1 MANVQDD
8 APLDT
13 GSLNGSEEA
22 LVTHARPRGG
32 SNSRA
37 FKVAGLTTLACLLL
51 ASQVFTAYMVFSQKQ
66 QIHSLQKNSDR
77 MSKQLTRSSQAV
89 APMRMHM
96 PMNSLPLLA
105 DFTSDEDT
113 KTPLTKLQDTAVVS
127 VEKQLMDLME
137 DFQAPQLNETFL
149 ANLQNLKQ
157 HMNESEWKS
166 FETWMRYWLVFQM
179 AQQKPTTPTPQ
190 PASEIRTKCQLEA
203 APGRSR
209 IGSYKP
215 QCDEQGRYLPMQCW
229 SGTGYCWCV
238 DETGKVIEGT
248 QMRNRRPD
256 CQRDSGFRR
265 MMVAPRMMQKTL
277 SIDVEKDCVGVS
289 EDGHGINFTSE
300 RNEEKKLFPFDQV
313 VTVDNI
319 QSLHPELLQP
329 LVDSISSSSN
339 GALLICGASTEKIC
353 TLIDHCI
360 IKQILANVFS
370 HMSSQVKED
379 LFISV
384 SFLQFYPDGT
394 AVDRL
399 SPNRQTL
406 KLLTLPVLGSL
417 VGGLSELC
425 VCSEEEAYA
434 VYETC
439 RDTLKTNEGFKSI
452 RCSSLFSV
460 AFEWKL
466 HPEEVGSEICCSR
479 LQLFSLAGGAS
490 RADLRG
496 VNPLVKVM
504 EQIPHGATTS
514 DKLLPHLLYEALTGN
529 SQTVLIYCI
538 NPQGLLDDETPSAL
552 TLAQKV
558 RSIATKATV
567 VHWCPRA
574 TEQQIRDN
582 IMDLQTTIMSDGENE
597 VHNTYKLAELMH
609 NLQIVKNQSWEMRRE
624 ESKKIKIKIKN
635 CKSLDGEQQD
645 RESTDT
651 IKYLQDQLRQEM
663 EEHIRGNLL
672 FRNCILS
679 VFFFMYTEGK
689 GNVEKIQQRVA
700 RIQKL
705 KEAVREETQKIRVA
719 TEKSDFC
726 QDSQL
731 EYNKAQERRTQLK
744 EDHGRLIQEEVEK
757 MERDLAEEQ
766 LLTVPQRELLVLT
779 RERQVL
785 VLQIEALHTEAQQAE
800 RDLEDQQHRHQRDLQ
815 CLREESL
822 EVFRVFRQVS
832 EEQRKMSEGRYRSV
846 LLEAVQDAI
855 YLSAQNQQLQ
865 ADNKQLRKALGELKD
880 TLVVRGEPNQLL
892 NQQQ

>member
-1 MANVQDD
+1 MATVNSN
-8 APLDT
+8 API
-13 GSLNGSEEA
+13 SEVPETVRVG
-22 LVTHARPRGG
+22 LV
-32 SNSRA
+32 
-37 FKVAGLTTLACLLL
+37 
-51 ASQVFTAYMVFSQKQ
+51 
-66 QIHSLQKNSDR
+66 
-77 MSKQLTRSSQAV
+77 
-89 APMRMHM
+89 
-96 PMNSLPLLA
+96 
-105 DFTSDEDT
+105 
-113 KTPLTKLQDTAVVS
+113 
-127 VEKQLMDLME
+127 
-137 DFQAPQLNETFL
+137 
-149 ANLQNLKQ
+149 
-157 HMNESEWKS
+157 
-166 FETWMRYWLVFQM
+166 
-179 AQQKPTTPTPQ
+179 
-190 PASEIRTKCQLEA
+190 
-203 APGRSR
+203 
-209 IGSYKP
+209 
-215 QCDEQGRYLPMQCW
+215 
-229 SGTGYCWCV
+229 
-238 DETGKVIEGT
+238 
-248 QMRNRRPD
+248 
-256 CQRDSGFRR
+256 
-265 MMVAPRMMQKTL
+265 L
-277 SIDVEKDCVGVS
+277 STIPVEKDCVGVS
-289 EDGHGINFTSE
+289 EDGHGINFTSG

-406 KLLTLPVLGSL
+406 KLLTLPVLG
-417 VGGLSELC
+417 
-425 VCSEEEAYA
+425 
-434 VYETC
+434 
-439 RDTLKTNEGFKSI
+439 

-609 NLQIVKNQSWEMRRE
+609 NLQ
-624 ESKKIKIKIKN
+624 N

-663 EEHIRGNLL
+663 EEHIR
-672 FRNCILS
+672 
-679 VFFFMYTEGK
+679 EGK

-726 QDSQL
+726 QD
-731 EYNKAQERRTQLK
+731 
-744 EDHGRLIQEEVEK
+744 
-757 MERDLAEEQ
+757 
-766 LLTVPQRELLVLT
+766 
-779 RERQVL
+779 
-785 VLQIEALHTEAQQAE
+785 
-800 RDLEDQQHRHQRDLQ
+800 
-815 CLREESL
+815 
-822 EVFRVFRQVS
+822 
-832 EEQRKMSEGRYRSV
+832 
-846 LLEAVQDAI
+846 VQ
-855 YLSAQNQQLQ
+855 
-865 ADNKQLRKALGELKD
+865 
-880 TLVVRGEPNQLL
+880 
-892 NQQQ
+892 